1 MPDLSTIGRWLLIF
15 GLIVAAA
22 GGALWLAD
30 RLGFPLPAPRSDAGG
45 RLPGDL
51 RFERQ
56 GFSCFLPLASS
67 ILISL
72 LLTLAIN
79 LISRW
84 LSR

>member
-1 MPDLSTIGRWLLIF
+1 MPDLSTIGRWLLVF

-30 RLGFPLPAPRSDAGG
+30 RLGFPLGK
-45 RLPGDL
+45 LPGDL
-51 RFERQ
+51 RIQRE
-56 GFSCFLPLASS
+56 GFTCFLPLASS

-79 LISRW
+79 LITRL

>member
-1 MPDLSTIGRWLLIF
+1 MPDLSTIGRWLLLL

-22 GGALWLAD
+22 GGVLWLAA
-30 RLGFPLPAPRSDAGG
+30 RLGFPLG

-51 RFERQ
+51 RFERE
-56 GFSCFLPLASS
+56 GFTCFLPLASS

-79 LISRW
+79 LIARRMSR
-84 LSR
+84 

>member
-15 GLIVAAA
+15 GLIVAAV
-22 GGALWLAD
+22 GGVLLLAD
-30 RLGFPLPAPRSDAGG
+30 RLGLPIG

-51 RFERQ
+51 RFER
-56 GFSCFLPLASS
+56 GGISCFVPLASS

-79 LISRW
+79 LIGRW

>member
-1 MPDLSTIGRWLLIF
+1 MPDLSTIGRWLLLL

-22 GGALWLAD
+22 GGVLWLAA
-30 RLGFPLPAPRSDAGG
+30 RLGFPLG

-51 RFERQ
+51 RFERE
-56 GFSCFLPLASS
+56 GFTCFLPLASS

-79 LISRW
+79 LIARWMSR
-84 LSR
+84 